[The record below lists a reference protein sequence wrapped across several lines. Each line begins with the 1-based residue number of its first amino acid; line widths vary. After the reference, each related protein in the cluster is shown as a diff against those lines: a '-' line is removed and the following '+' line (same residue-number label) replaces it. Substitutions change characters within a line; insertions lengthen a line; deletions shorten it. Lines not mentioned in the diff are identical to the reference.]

1 MQFLCNRL
9 IIACLA
15 LGLAS
20 CGDDAAGPAG
30 GPSGQALPVTVSSPT
45 IRNIVEWDE
54 YTGRF
59 AAIESVEIRARV
71 SGYLDSI
78 NFEDGAD
85 VAQGDLLFV
94 IDPRPYEAI
103 LAQSDAEI
111 ARAQAAAKTADLE
124 LERGKELLDRGA
136 VSQGDYDRR
145 LQSKLQADA
154 SVRAAEAALRR
165 AQLDVE
171 FTQIRAPIAGR
182 ISQNYVSR
190 GNLISGGETG
200 GTLLTTI
207 VSIDP
212 IEFEFTASEAD
223 YLKYVRLGLS
233 GERPSSRDVANPVQ
247 LRLADEDEFLHS
259 GFMSFVDNRLDIST
273 GTMLG
278 RATFENPEGLF
289 APGMFARLRLL
300 GSGRYDAVLIPDE
313 AILTDQTQKF
323 VWVVGEGNLAEFR
336 PVTPGPIVDGLRVVR
351 SGLSGDDRVVV
362 TGVQFVRPGAPLAPQ
377 EAPASAAPGASDS

>member
-1 MQFLCNRL
+1 MRFRYNRL
-9 IIACLA
+9 IVGCLA
-15 LGLAS
+15 LLVAS
-20 CGDDAAGPAG
+20 CGEDAAGPAG
-30 GPSGQALPVTVSSPT
+30 GPGQALPVMVSAPTVRS
-45 IRNIVEWDE
+45 IVEWDE

-59 AAIESVEIRARV
+59 VAIESVEIRARV

-78 NFEDGAD
+78 NFQDGA
-85 VAQGDLLFV
+85 VIEAGDLLFV

-171 FTQIRAPIAGR
+171 FTRIRAPIAGR
-182 ISQNYVSR
+182 ISRNYVSR
-190 GNLISGGETG
+190 GNLIAGGETG

-207 VSIDP
+207 VSTDP

-233 GERPSSRDVANPVQ
+233 GQRPSSRDVANPVQ
-247 LRLADEDEFLHS
+247 LRLSDEEDFPHE
-259 GFMSFVDNRLDIST
+259 GFMSFVDNRLDVST

-278 RATFENPEGLF
+278 RATFENPDGVF

-300 GSGRYDAVLIPDE
+300 GSGRYDAVLIPDD

-336 PVTPGPIVDGLRVVR
+336 PVTLGPIVDGLRVVR
-351 SGLSGDDRVVV
+351 SGLGAGDRVIV

-377 EAPASAAPGASDS
+377 EAPASGAPGASGS